1 MDTKFAQA
9 LHALVYISETTGTAS
24 SQALAQ
30 SVGTN
35 PSHIRK
41 LTGLLKQGGIVES
54 SQGKAGFVLARPAED
69 ITLAD
74 VYDAVY
80 PDKHLFNVH
89 EDHQSRLPYRTAH
102 WCHPD
107 PHLPPKLNTI
117 SRPNWVLVLSV
128 SLSRTS
134 IAAPLLLEQ
143 PQLNTTASNGT
154 TSI

>member
-89 EDHQSRLPYRTAH
+89 EDPNPDCPIGQRIGAILTPTFAQIEHDLATELGARTLRVLIQDLYR
-102 WCHPD
+102 
-107 PHLPPKLNTI
+107 
-117 SRPNWVLVLSV
+117 S
-128 SLSRTS
+128 
-134 IAAPLLLEQ
+134 AATTGT
-143 PQLNTTASNGT
+143 TTAQHHGQ
-154 TSI
+154 